1 MTFPAKHLIKPMAAF
16 VRVDGVSVTGSSANV
31 TTALTTALATAGDA
45 GVSVPVQVAATGNGI
60 GIVTT
65 GPTNRCQIYLAV
77 SDDEVLSSGLGV
89 YGKLTEAAGV
99 YTLSFFILSD
109 ANVESAYS
117 FPTATSIDFE
127 FVYRYD
133 FARWP
138 SDAAVGVTTRN
149 VGNDPA
155 AAAATFTRELLTP
168 TGNNVLPSV
177 SKPPVNA
184 STFVLIVNGINYDT
198 FGGSSAVVSV
208 DLGTRAV
215 SWSAANA
222 GFSVTTTDR
231 VIAQYLTNE

>member
-1 MTFPAKHLIKPMAAF
+1 MTVPAKHLIKNMSAF
-16 VRVDGVSVTGSSANV
+16 VRVDGVTVTGSSATV

-45 GVSVPVQVAATGNGI
+45 GVSVPVQAASANGI

-65 GPTNRCQIYLAV
+65 GQTNRCQIYTAA
-77 SDDEVLSSGLGV
+77 SDDEILSTGLQV
-89 YGKLTEAAGV
+89 YGKLTESAGV
-99 YTLSFFILSD
+99 YTLSFFVLSD
-109 ANVESAYS
+109 AGVESAYS

-155 AAAATFTRELLTP
+155 AFAATFTRELLTP
-168 TGNNVLPSV
+168 TGTNVLPNV

-184 STFVLIVNGINYDT
+184 STFVLVVNGLNYDT
-198 FGGSSAVVSV
+198 FGGASAVVTV

-222 GFSVTTTDR
+222 GFSLATTDR